1 MLNVGMSELLVFAVI
16 ALLVLGPEKLPEGAR
31 FVGKWYGK
39 LKRFTSKVQNEIDQE
54 LKLSEFRA
62 EMQQEIDRLTE
73 LEIRMHKQLDAL
85 KNKQVIDSTEKE
97 KPKQSLSK
105 CIYKL
110 FTQPITPFSTQFLQT
125 HINTILQA
133 NPTAQTPLTLKIAV

>member
-1 MLNVGMSELLVFAVI
+1 MLNVGFSELLVFAII

-39 LKRFTSKVQNEIDQE
+39 VKRFIGKVQNEIDQE

-73 LEIRMHKQLDAL
+73 LEVRMHKQIEAL
-85 KNKQVIDSTEKE
+85 KGQKLVDINDDSKKHKSLDQVSFQHLTQTVTPYSNQFI
-97 KPKQSLSK
+97 QSNLSVLPQSQK
-105 CIYKL
+105 I
-110 FTQPITPFSTQFLQT
+110 S
-125 HINTILQA
+125 QA
-133 NPTAQTPLTLKIAV
+133 PTLRIAV